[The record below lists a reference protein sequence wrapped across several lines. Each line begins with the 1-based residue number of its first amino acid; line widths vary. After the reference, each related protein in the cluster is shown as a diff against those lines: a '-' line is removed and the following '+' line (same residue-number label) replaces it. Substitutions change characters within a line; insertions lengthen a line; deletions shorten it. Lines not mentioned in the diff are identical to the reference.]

1 MVTDY
6 PEQEIILK
14 YLNGNLLLQALM
26 RNEDTKTEN
35 VTDDIKEDSTIGK
48 KTSKTHTT
56 HFSQKQLLQE
66 NSASKEKIFCS

>member
-1 MVTDY
+1 
-6 PEQEIILK
+6 
-14 YLNGNLLLQALM
+14 M
-26 RNEDTKTEN
+26 RNEDTKAEN

-66 NSASKEKIFCS
+66 NSASKKKIFCS

>member
-48 KTSKTHTT
+48 KN
-56 HFSQKQLLQE
+56 Q
-66 NSASKEKIFCS
+66 